1 MSAGS
6 NMKFG
11 ACAPLGAA
19 VKPQVAQRT
28 VQILLVEDDNAHA
41 ELTRRA
47 LVECRVLN
55 QLESTTSGEAAIQ
68 RLRDPRQT
76 LPDLVLLDTSL
87 PGISG
92 LKVLEAIRNEPR
104 TAHLPVIMLTDA
116 HDEAT
121 ISAGYRADVKSFIT
135 KPVTAGDFREAL
147 QGIESFWLSIVL
159 PHTAQIRSLHDGHHD
174 TNDPSRNARA
184 RANAPLSALPNAD
197 ANAAAAANAPG
208 RSAAPERGGTRVLL
222 VEDNPPDAALVRQFL
237 SRAAD
242 ERYEVIEVH
251 SAAAAEQALEE
262 AHFDIVLLD
271 LVLPDCAGED
281 TLNRFLS
288 RPTDTTIVVLTG
300 LDSED
305 MGERAVAL
313 GAQDF
318 VVKGNHDHHAFLRI
332 IRYARERAQAADTL
346 VRAQRVDTVAQMAGS
361 IAHDFNNMLQ
371 VILGHTEILREGV
384 SRQANLTHSVE
395 AVSDAAERAMR
406 FTRQLLSF
414 RTQRSSGMSVIDVD
428 ACLHALQ
435 PLLERILGE
444 HITLVID
451 TRSEG
456 SSIRAEAQIVEQM
469 VVNLALNARAAMRN
483 GGRLIVRSCRRPDPR
498 RGEEAI
504 CIEVTDTGCGMP
516 TAVQARAFEPFYTT
530 RATGEGSGLGLSS
543 TLSLA
548 RQFGGDVSLTSEE
561 HRGTT
566 VQIFLPEF
574 VAHDSAPAEVPA
586 ARAASPCA
594 QQTILYVDD
603 EPMVVGIVRTML
615 TRAGF
620 RCLAAEG
627 PDPARALFAAHADE
641 IDLIIRHVIMP
652 GTNGPTL
659 CAELLAR
666 RPDLPVIYVS
676 GFVDDPVLA
685 DSLNDSDRQR
695 LVEKP
700 FTPAKLLQTV
710 SAMLPLR
717 EGVPASQS
725 GA

>member
-1 MSAGS
+1 M
-6 NMKFG
+6 
-11 ACAPLGAA
+11 
-19 VKPQVAQRT
+19 
-28 VQILLVEDDNAHA
+28 
-41 ELTRRA
+41 
-47 LVECRVLN
+47 
-55 QLESTTSGEAAIQ
+55 
-68 RLRDPRQT
+68 T
-76 LPDLVLLDTSL
+76 LHGT
-87 PGISG
+87 
-92 LKVLEAIRNEPR
+92 
-104 TAHLPVIMLTDA
+104 
-116 HDEAT
+116 
-121 ISAGYRADVKSFIT
+121 
-135 KPVTAGDFREAL
+135 
-147 QGIESFWLSIVL
+147 
-159 PHTAQIRSLHDGHHD
+159 
-174 TNDPSRNARA
+174 RA
-184 RANAPLSALPNAD
+184 RANGPLSALPNAD
-197 ANAAAAANAPG
+197 ANAAAAANANANANADAAASANPKANANADANANAPG

-332 IRYARERAQAADTL
+332 IRHARERAQAADTL

-395 AVSDAAERAMR
+395 AVSEAAERAMR

-516 TAVQARAFEPFYTT
+516 TAV
-530 RATGEGSGLGLSS
+530 
-543 TLSLA
+543 
-548 RQFGGDVSLTSEE
+548 
-561 HRGTT
+561 
-566 VQIFLPEF
+566 
-574 VAHDSAPAEVPA
+574 
-586 ARAASPCA
+586 
-594 QQTILYVDD
+594 
-603 EPMVVGIVRTML
+603 
-615 TRAGF
+615 
-620 RCLAAEG
+620 
-627 PDPARALFAAHADE
+627 
-641 IDLIIRHVIMP
+641 
-652 GTNGPTL
+652 
-659 CAELLAR
+659 
-666 RPDLPVIYVS
+666 
-676 GFVDDPVLA
+676 
-685 DSLNDSDRQR
+685 
-695 LVEKP
+695 
-700 FTPAKLLQTV
+700 
-710 SAMLPLR
+710 
-717 EGVPASQS
+717 
-725 GA
+725 

>member
-1 MSAGS
+1 
-6 NMKFG
+6 
-11 ACAPLGAA
+11 
-19 VKPQVAQRT
+19 
-28 VQILLVEDDNAHA
+28 
-41 ELTRRA
+41 
-47 LVECRVLN
+47 
-55 QLESTTSGEAAIQ
+55 
-68 RLRDPRQT
+68 
-76 LPDLVLLDTSL
+76 
-87 PGISG
+87 
-92 LKVLEAIRNEPR
+92 
-104 TAHLPVIMLTDA
+104 
-116 HDEAT
+116 
-121 ISAGYRADVKSFIT
+121 
-135 KPVTAGDFREAL
+135 
-147 QGIESFWLSIVL
+147 
-159 PHTAQIRSLHDGHHD
+159 
-174 TNDPSRNARA
+174 
-184 RANAPLSALPNAD
+184 
-197 ANAAAAANAPG
+197 
-208 RSAAPERGGTRVLL
+208 
-222 VEDNPPDAALVRQFL
+222 
-237 SRAAD
+237 
-242 ERYEVIEVH
+242 
-251 SAAAAEQALEE
+251 AAEQALEA

-384 SRQANLTHSVE
+384 SRQANLTQSVE
-395 AVSDAAERAMR
+395 VVSEAAERAMR

-627 PDPARALFAAHADE
+627 PDSARALFAAHADE
-641 IDLIIRHVIMP
+641 IDLIISDVIMP